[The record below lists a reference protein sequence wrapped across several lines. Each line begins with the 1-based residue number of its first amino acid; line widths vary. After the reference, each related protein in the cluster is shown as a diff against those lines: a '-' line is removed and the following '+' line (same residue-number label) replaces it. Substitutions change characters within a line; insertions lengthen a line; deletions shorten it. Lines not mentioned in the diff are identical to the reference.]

1 MEIIINTI
9 CLVVLVILEIALY
22 LMLAGSVIPKIL
34 KRRYSLSENC
44 GRGLKKYVYPSGRG
58 ISYEPVPAIR
68 KYIDRYLLFTDNG
81 YKYFKCRIDEK
92 VKEFEYTVIMRN
104 NKDKVIDVIEVKAK
118 NVEGRDIEPV
128 LIHGETS
135 YVELILNSVNGR
147 AVENQETAHYRI
159 RDVLIYSL
167 CMAALS
173 FAELIFAYNM
183 INMCF
188 AWWRRGKEWA
198 EISVIY
204 FIIAGLLI
212 GIVCGAMA
220 FLNLR
225 AKKIG
230 WSK

>member
-1 MEIIINTI
+1 MEIIVNTI
-9 CLVVLVILEIALY
+9 CLSVLVLLEIALY
-22 LMLAGSVIPKIL
+22 LMLAGKVFPKML
-34 KRRYSLSENC
+34 KRRYSISENC

-68 KYIDRYLLFTDNG
+68 KYVNRYLLFTDNG

-92 VKEFEYTVIMRN
+92 VKDIAYTIVMRN
-104 NKDKVIDVIEVKAK
+104 NKNKVIDVIEVKSK
-118 NVEGRDIEPV
+118 NVEGRDLDPV
-128 LIHGETS
+128 LVHGDTS
-135 YVELILNSVNGR
+135 YVELILNSVNGN
-147 AVENQETAHYRI
+147 AVENEETAHYRL
-159 RDVLIYSL
+159 RDLLFYTLAMSV
-167 CMAALS
+167 LS
-173 FAELIFAYNM
+173 FAELVFAYSM

-188 AWWRRGKEWA
+188 SWWQKGNVWA